1 MTDDRTFKFK
11 SGYSIR
17 VRDDYDPRFYQLTR
31 EAYREDNPPPD
42 PPLIEKQV
50 PVKGGTKTIT
60 RSDYQDETYLRAYA
74 IWEMQMYSINSETL
88 LDMAIDPVSVD
99 MEVVEAGRA
108 WAANQGIGVP
118 RNDIQAYLRF
128 VVTPPAQGKEDESE
142 LLKFYRWLNE
152 LGGPSEALVSQFI
165 NLFRGHNSGKKDI
178 QRVQAANGRQS
189 EVDAKSLVDVQ

>member
-1 MTDDRTFKFK
+1 MTTIENRVFNFK
-11 SGYSIR
+11 SGYTIG

-31 EAYREDNPPPD
+31 ESYREDNPPPD

-50 PVKGGTKTIT
+50 PQKGGMKTIT

-74 IWEMQMYSINSETL
+74 IWEMQMYSTNSDTL
-88 LDMAIDPVSVD
+88 LDMAIEPTSID

-108 WAANQGIGVP
+108 WAASQGIGVP

-128 VVTPPAQGKEDESE
+128 VVTPATPGKEDESE

-152 LGGPSEALVSQFI
+152 MGGPSEALVQQFI
-165 NLFRGHNSGKKDI
+165 DTFRATVQKQKSTGQRATDI
-178 QRVQAANGRQS
+178 QRIPIA
-189 EVDAKSLVDVQ
+189 E

>member
-1 MTDDRTFKFK
+1 MTTINNRVFNFK
-11 SGYSIR
+11 SGYKIA

-31 EAYREDNPPPD
+31 ESYREDNPPPE

-74 IWEMQMYSINSETL
+74 IWEMQMYSTNSDTL
-88 LDMAIDPVSVD
+88 LDMAIEPTSID
-99 MEVVEAGRA
+99 MEVVEAGRT
-108 WAANQGIGVP
+108 WAAQNGIGVP

-128 VVTPPAQGKEDESE
+128 VVTPATPGKEDDSE

-152 LGGPSEALVSQFI
+152 LGGPSEALVQQFI
-165 NLFRGHNSGKKDI
+165 NSFRGNGSGQKGI
-178 QRVQAANGRQS
+178 QRV
-189 EVDAKSLVDVQ
+189 EVAERRKE